1 MAPVGMLE
9 VSELFY
15 SLQGESSWSGLACVF
30 VRLSG
35 CNLRCSYC
43 DARYTYEEKGTN
55 RSIADI
61 VAAVAGFHCPLVE
74 ITGGE
79 PLMQAETNVLC
90 STLISQGYRVL
101 LETNGSLP
109 LASLPDQVRI
119 IMDIKCPG
127 SQMAD
132 SLYLPNLDEL
142 AARKQRIGRED
153 EIKFVLSCVDD
164 YYWAREFIRR
174 HRLQECAHLLL
185 STVANRF
192 SPTECAELMLGDHLP
207 ARLQLQLHALLWP
220 GSSRGK

>member
-1 MAPVGMLE
+1 MLE

-15 SLQGESSWSGLACVF
+15 SLQGESSWSGLPCVF

-43 DARYTYEEKGTN
+43 DARYTYEETGIS

-61 VAAVAGFHCPLVE
+61 VADVAGYDFPLVD

-79 PLMQAETNVLC
+79 PLLQPETNTLC
-90 STLISQGYRVL
+90 STLIAQGFRVL

-109 LASLPDQVRI
+109 LEALPNELRI
-119 IMDIKCPG
+119 ITDIKCPG
-127 SQMAD
+127 SLMGD
-132 SLYLPNLDEL
+132 SFHLPNLDVL
-142 AARKQRIGRED
+142 SARKQHNGRED
-153 EIKFVLSCVDD
+153 EIKFVLSSVDD
-164 YYWAREFIRR
+164 YCWAREFIRR

-192 SPTECAELMLGDHLP
+192 PPAECAELMLGDHLP
-207 ARLQLQLHALLWP
+207 ARLQLQLHTLLWP
-220 GSSRGK
+220 GLSRGK